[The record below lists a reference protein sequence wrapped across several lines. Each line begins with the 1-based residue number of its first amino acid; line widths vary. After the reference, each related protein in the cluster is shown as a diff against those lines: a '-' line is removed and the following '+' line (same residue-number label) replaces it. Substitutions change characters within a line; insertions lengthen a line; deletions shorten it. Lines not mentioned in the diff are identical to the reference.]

1 MFEPLICHAI
11 DPLLPGI
18 CFRIV
23 FLLMLNLLLI
33 FFIVKL
39 LLLGFYVTSSQKHH
53 NNHELSYLLSFT
65 IKLFKTTAPALLS
78 LISYFSSLLA
88 HSNLVTASLQK
99 STYCVVINDL
109 YVMKFNE
116 ERCILI
122 TLQIPELPTA
132 DGYLL
137 LPCLLD
143 FLGNSMSI

>member
-18 CFRIV
+18 CFQIV
-23 FLLMLNLLLI
+23 FPLMLKLLLI

-65 IKLFKTTAPALLS
+65 TKLFKTTAPALLS

-88 HSNLVTASLQK
+88 HSNLVTASLLQK

-116 ERCILI
+116 ECCILI
-122 TLQIPELPTA
+122 TLQIPELPTS
-132 DGYLL
+132 GSYLP
-137 LPCLLD
+137 LPLP
-143 FLGNSMSI
+143 S